1 MARKGAPG
9 ERTSEM
15 RSCGGD
21 EPADFEAFADGELGL
36 LAVGVVDDVGGD
48 VVAGDAAAVEMGVD
62 EDVGEDEGVGG
73 LADVNVDGLGVAA
86 VAEEGEPGG
95 GRVADLEGNAAVG
108 LLAEGVGG
116 VGAEEVG
123 GGVAEGGEVEGLV
136 VGHRGLPVGGG
147 WTAGEGMVGGNRRGR
162 QFRG

>member
-48 VVAGDAAAVEMGVD
+48 VVAGDAAAVELGVD

-73 LADVNVDGLGVAA
+73 LADVNC
-86 VAEEGEPGG
+86 
-95 GRVADLEGNAAVG
+95 
-108 LLAEGVGG
+108 
-116 VGAEEVG
+116 
-123 GGVAEGGEVEGLV
+123 
-136 VGHRGLPVGGG
+136 
-147 WTAGEGMVGGNRRGR
+147 
-162 QFRG
+162 